1 MKKHLIIEKRY
12 HKHVLNSYFIIGD
25 KVKIIFKYIKR
36 FILGGV
42 LLYAYN
48 LIAVTFNI
56 TVPINL
62 FTIITVGLLDIP
74 GLAALIILKTIGL

>member
-1 MKKHLIIEKRY
+1 MKI
-12 HKHVLNSYFIIGD
+12 FI
-25 KVKIIFKYIKR
+25 KYLKR
-36 FILGGV
+36 FILGGF

-62 FTIITVGLLDIP
+62 FTISTVGLLDFP
-74 GLAALIILKTIGL
+74 GLLALVVIKIVGL

>member
-1 MKKHLIIEKRY
+1 MEI
-12 HKHVLNSYFIIGD
+12 V
-25 KVKIIFKYIKR
+25 FKYLKR
-36 FILGGV
+36 FILGGF

-62 FTIITVGLLDIP
+62 FTILTVGLFDFP
-74 GLAALIILKTIGL
+74 GILALVALKIIVL

>member
-1 MKKHLIIEKRY
+1 MKI
-12 HKHVLNSYFIIGD
+12 FI
-25 KVKIIFKYIKR
+25 KYLKR
-36 FILGGV
+36 FIVGGF

-62 FTIITVGLLDIP
+62 FTITTVGLLDFP
-74 GLAALIILKTIGL
+74 GLLALVVIKIVGL

>member
-1 MKKHLIIEKRY
+1 L
-12 HKHVLNSYFIIGD
+12 
-25 KVKIIFKYIKR
+25 KIIFKYLKR
-36 FILGGV
+36 FILGGF

-74 GLAALIILKTIGL
+74 GLAALIILKLVGL

>member
-1 MKKHLIIEKRY
+1 MH
-12 HKHVLNSYFIIGD
+12 
-25 KVKIIFKYIKR
+25 IIFKYLKR
-36 FILGGV
+36 FILGGF

-62 FTIITVGLLDIP
+62 FTILTVGFLDIP
-74 GLAALIILKTIGL
+74 GLAALVILKLIGL

>member
-1 MKKHLIIEKRY
+1 MR
-12 HKHVLNSYFIIGD
+12 
-25 KVKIIFKYIKR
+25 IIFKYLKR
-36 FILGGV
+36 FILGGF

-62 FTIITVGLLDIP
+62 FTILTVGFLDIP
-74 GLAALIILKTIGL
+74 GLAALVILKLIGL

>member
-1 MKKHLIIEKRY
+1 MHII
-12 HKHVLNSYFIIGD
+12 L
-25 KVKIIFKYIKR
+25 KYLKR
-36 FILGGV
+36 FILGGF

-62 FTIITVGLLDIP
+62 FTMLIVGLLDIP
-74 GLAALIILKTIGL
+74 GLAALIILKLIGL

>member
-1 MKKHLIIEKRY
+1 MKR
-12 HKHVLNSYFIIGD
+12 
-25 KVKIIFKYIKR
+25 IFKYLKR
-36 FILGGV
+36 FILGGF

-62 FTIITVGLLDIP
+62 FTILTVGLLDIP
-74 GLAALIILKTIGL
+74 GLAALVILKLVGL

>member
-1 MKKHLIIEKRY
+1 MYI
-12 HKHVLNSYFIIGD
+12 V
-25 KVKIIFKYIKR
+25 FKYLKR
-36 FILGGV
+36 FILGGF

-48 LIAVTFNI
+48 LTAVAFNI

-74 GLAALIILKTIGL
+74 GLAALIILKLVGL

>member
-1 MKKHLIIEKRY
+1 MKI
-12 HKHVLNSYFIIGD
+12 FI
-25 KVKIIFKYIKR
+25 KYLKR
-36 FILGGV
+36 FILGGF

-62 FTIITVGLLDIP
+62 FTITTVGLLDFP
-74 GLAALIILKTIGL
+74 GLLALVVIKIVGL

>member
-1 MKKHLIIEKRY
+1 MH
-12 HKHVLNSYFIIGD
+12 
-25 KVKIIFKYIKR
+25 IIFKYLKR
-36 FILGGV
+36 FILAGF

-62 FTIITVGLLDIP
+62 FTIFIVGILDIP
-74 GLAALIILKTIGL
+74 GLAAIIALKLIGL